1 MSSSPIVK
9 APPRALAPA
18 ASTDD
23 ARKQLADARARL
35 QLKLEQ
41 VKHSIEPLADWRTLV
56 RRHPL
61 ATIGG
66 AFLVGYALTR
76 LFTRK

>member
-1 MSSSPIVK
+1 MSASPLAK

-18 ASTDD
+18 QTTDD

-35 QLKLEQ
+35 KQKLAQ